1 MCVYFPIVSMVFDEY
16 MVLILLH
23 VFFVTNQHIYI
34 YIYIIYI
41 LVGVV
46 GSGRGMTSFQQRGK
60 HLYNENKDDED

>member
-1 MCVYFPIVSMVFDEY
+1 MVFDEDV
-16 MVLILLH
+16 VLRL
-23 VFFVTNQHIYI
+23 FFVTNQYI
-34 YIYIIYI
+34 YMLYIYI